1 MNQQASRRAAL
12 LAATLAA
19 FLTPFMASALNV
31 ALPSISRELSMDAIQ
46 LSWVATSY
54 LLAAAVFLVPFGRI
68 ADIVGRKRI
77 FLYGITVF
85 TLGSL
90 LTGLAV
96 SGVMLLGARVLQGL
110 GSAMIFGTS
119 VAILTSVFP
128 AGERGRVMGINVA
141 SVYFGGSVGPLVGGF
156 LTEHLSWRSISL
168 LVVPLGLIV
177 ILYTTS
183 QLKGEWAEARGER
196 FDLTGS
202 LIYAA
207 ALIAIMY
214 GFSKLPNSLGIGLTL
229 AGILILFA
237 FVRWETRTRA
247 PVLNLRL
254 FAHNRTFTFS
264 SLAALISYSATAAV
278 TFLLSLYLQY
288 IKALTPQQ
296 AGLTL
301 IAQPVVQAAVSPLAG
316 WLSDRIEPR
325 IVASVGMAL
334 TAVGLVS
341 LAFLVG
347 PTTPLWVTVA
357 QLMLLGLGFGLFS
370 SPNMNA
376 IMSSVQKKFY
386 GVGSGIL
393 ATMRLLGQMLS
404 MGIAAMLFA
413 LYIGHVEITPESY
426 PLFLKSAKAAFA
438 VFGTL
443 CTAGIL
449 ASLARGKLLESHET
463 DDRDVAEAAALD
475 R

>member
-214 GFSKLPNSLGIGLTL
+214 GFSKLPNS
-229 AGILILFA
+229 
-237 FVRWETRTRA
+237 W
-247 PVLNLRL
+247 
-254 FAHNRTFTFS
+254 
-264 SLAALISYSATAAV
+264 
-278 TFLLSLYLQY
+278 
-288 IKALTPQQ
+288 
-296 AGLTL
+296 
-301 IAQPVVQAAVSPLAG
+301 
-316 WLSDRIEPR
+316 
-325 IVASVGMAL
+325 ASG
-334 TAVGLVS
+334 
-341 LAFLVG
+341 
-347 PTTPLWVTVA
+347 
-357 QLMLLGLGFGLFS
+357 
-370 SPNMNA
+370 
-376 IMSSVQKKFY
+376 
-386 GVGSGIL
+386 
-393 ATMRLLGQMLS
+393 
-404 MGIAAMLFA
+404 
-413 LYIGHVEITPESY
+413 
-426 PLFLKSAKAAFA
+426 
-438 VFGTL
+438 
-443 CTAGIL
+443 
-449 ASLARGKLLESHET
+449 
-463 DDRDVAEAAALD
+463 
-475 R
+475 